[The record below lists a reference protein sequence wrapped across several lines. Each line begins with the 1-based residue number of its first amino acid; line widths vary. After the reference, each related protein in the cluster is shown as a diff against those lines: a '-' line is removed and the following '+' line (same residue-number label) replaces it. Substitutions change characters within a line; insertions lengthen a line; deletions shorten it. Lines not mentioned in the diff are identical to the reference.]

1 MSNNKF
7 LPLVLSSFIVS
18 FVCYQYFSK
27 KDEIIENW
35 WNNSGVLMTTN
46 IEKIGPD
53 GNAVPGNNQS
63 NLTYDTNPLI
73 NSAFT
78 NPSDIKDSC
87 KPLLKE
93 NKENYCSD
101 CTTDGKPNAG
111 FYTVPGQ
118 YEAYL
123 PPRMNS
129 AGLNSYVRYQLPPEE
144 YQANKP
150 NDPFTI
156 ANYFEKPQMKE
167 DYKAPTS
174 TTPTP
179 VGGQKDLSSK
189 DVKGLELPTP
199 SDMTNTGAVSKD
211 AKDGFFVN
219 SERLIFS
226 LQKNRLQGL
235 GDPIRGD
242 LPIIP
247 CNPNS
252 NPNSNV
258 WFRPAA
264 QPQSMLNGGA
274 MNVLGGT
281 GNTTAQ
287 QLSQLMSNAGGGFNN
302 TYGAT
307 PFSPASDSVVGQ
319 AIEAA
324 ANQNINM
331 SAQKTNLTQGGKGI
345 PIGTTY
351 TAVTP

>member
-156 ANYFEKPQMKE
+156 LQPLN
-167 DYKAPTS
+167 DAP
-174 TTPTP
+174 
-179 VGGQKDLSSK
+179 
-189 DVKGLELPTP
+189 
-199 SDMTNTGAVSKD
+199 
-211 AKDGFFVN
+211 
-219 SERLIFS
+219 IYW
-226 LQKNRLQGL
+226 
-235 GDPIRGD
+235 
-242 LPIIP
+242 P
-247 CNPNS
+247 C
-252 NPNSNV
+252 
-258 WFRPAA
+258 FR
-264 QPQSMLNGGA
+264 
-274 MNVLGGT
+274 
-281 GNTTAQ
+281 
-287 QLSQLMSNAGGGFNN
+287 NN
-302 TYGAT
+302 
-307 PFSPASDSVVGQ
+307 D
-319 AIEAA
+319 
-324 ANQNINM
+324 
-331 SAQKTNLTQGGKGI
+331 
-345 PIGTTY
+345 
-351 TAVTP
+351 